1 MPPKIITTTNLGKTL
16 KVGASAIDVNVDGTS
31 ITADPATGV
40 LSAGVSK
47 KNVRVVT
54 SNTTL
59 DGSTEVVV
67 CNNSSSNITLTLPS
81 ASTCEGAEKTITR
94 YVGSTGA
101 ISVNGGSI
109 QALNGS
115 LGVTTLI
122 PSFNTFPS
130 WVTTFKAVK
139 VGSVFSWL
147 KIS

>member
-31 ITADPATGV
+31 ITSDPATGV

-54 SNTTL
+54 ANTTL

-67 CNNSSSNITLTLPS
+67 CNNGSTNITLILPS

-94 YVGSTGA
+94 YAGSTGA
-101 ISVNGGSI
+101 VSI
-109 QALNGS
+109 NSTNIQSLSGA
-115 LGVTTLI
+115 LGVTTLL
-122 PSFNTFPS
+122 SAFNTFPS
-130 WVTTFKAVK
+130 WVTTYKAVK
-139 VGSVFSWL
+139 VGAVFCWL
-147 KIS
+147 KMS